1 MRRGIWA
8 LFIALGFLW
17 GSSYLWIKIGL
28 ESLPPMTLIA
38 ARLAVGGLFL
48 ATVVAATRQPL
59 PRRPRVYGHL
69 LVMAVVN
76 IVLPFTL
83 ITIGEQ
89 SIDSALAS
97 ILNATVPLAVIVI
110 APMFLPDERITLAR
124 VAGLAV
130 GFAGVILLVA
140 PDLVNLGDA
149 DPTGELLMIGSSL
162 SYAVGNVYAR
172 RNVHGLPPMIP
183 ALFQVTFAAAIV
195 IPIALI
201 VDRPFATVAPEPSAI
216 AAVLWLGLLGSGL
229 AYIAYFTVLRAWG
242 ATRTS
247 MVAYLLPVVGIVLGA
262 IVLDDP
268 ITANRIGGTAL
279 IIAGIALVNAGPAL
293 RRLAPSRTQAGA
305 GAGST

>member
-1 MRRGIWA
+1 MRRRGIWA

-38 ARLAVGGLFL
+38 ARLTVGGLFL
-48 ATVVAATRQPL
+48 ATVVAASRQSLPRQP
-59 PRRPRVYGHL
+59 RMYGHL

-83 ITIGEQ
+83 IAIGEQ

-130 GFAGVILLVA
+130 GFAGVVLLVA

-149 DPTGELLMIGSSL
+149 NPTGELLMIGSSL

-183 ALFQVTFAAAIV
+183 ALFQVAFAAAIV
-195 IPIALI
+195 IPIALL
-201 VDRPFATVAPEPSAI
+201 VDRPFATVTPEPSSI

-229 AYIAYFTVLRAWG
+229 AYICLLHDPAGVGRHPDLDGGLPAAGRRDRPRRGRAERPRHRQPDRWHG
-242 ATRTS
+242 ADHRRHR
-247 MVAYLLPVVGIVLGA
+247 ARQQRPGA
-262 IVLDDP
+262 C
-268 ITANRIGGTAL
+268 
-279 IIAGIALVNAGPAL
+279 AG
-293 RRLAPSRTQAGA
+293 
-305 GAGST
+305 

>member
-1 MRRGIWA
+1 MAPYASPVGRRGIWA

-38 ARLAVGGLFL
+38 ARLTVGGLFL
-48 ATVVAATRQPL
+48 AAVVAATRQSL
-59 PRRPRVYGHL
+59 PSQPRMYGHL

-83 ITIGEQ
+83 IAIGEQ

-124 VAGLAV
+124 VVGLAV
-130 GFAGVILLVA
+130 GCAGVILLVA

-162 SYAVGNVYAR
+162 SHPVGNRYAAPKR
-172 RNVHGLPPMIP
+172 PRLP
-183 ALFQVTFAAAIV
+183 AAI
-195 IPIALI
+195 
-201 VDRPFATVAPEPSAI
+201 
-216 AAVLWLGLLGSGL
+216 
-229 AYIAYFTVLRAWG
+229 
-242 ATRTS
+242 
-247 MVAYLLPVVGIVLGA
+247 
-262 IVLDDP
+262 
-268 ITANRIGGTAL
+268 
-279 IIAGIALVNAGPAL
+279 
-293 RRLAPSRTQAGA
+293 
-305 GAGST
+305 